1 MTASAM
7 LDLTGKVAFLTGA
20 NGGIPRATAALFRR
34 LGAHLVLTDLDT
46 EALDAFAGT
55 LPEAPQRIL
64 TARVDVTQRAEMDAA
79 IALAQAEFGGLDILV
94 TGAGLYLEQ
103 DVPSMTDEQWHRTV
117 AVNLDGVFH
126 ACRAAMP
133 LLREGG
139 SVVNIASMAGHRG
152 SVRHAHYAACKAAVL
167 GFTRSLVHE
176 LSPRGVR
183 ANCVSPG
190 IIATPMTEAVMAQN
204 GAALIANTPMRR
216 FGTPEEV
223 ASVIAFLASD
233 AAAFVTGETI
243 HINGGLYMD

>member
-1 MTASAM
+1 MF
-7 LDLTGKVAFLTGA
+7 DLTGKVALLTGA

-34 LGAHLVLTDLDT
+34 LGAHLVLTDLDPAVL
-46 EALDAFAGT
+46 EEFGKS
-55 LPEAPQRIL
+55 LPAAEGRIL
-64 TARVDVTQRAEMDAA
+64 TARVDVTNREQVNEAVAMAGR
-79 IALAQAEFGGLDILV
+79 EFGGIDILV
-94 TGAGLYLEQ
+94 TGAGLYVEQ
-103 DVPSMTDEQWHRTV
+103 EVPAMSDEDWRRTIG
-117 AVNLDGVFH
+117 VNLDGVFY

-133 LLREGG
+133 LLRKGG

-167 GFTRSLVHE
+167 AFTRSLVHE

-190 IIATPMTEAVMAQN
+190 IIATPMTEAIMAQN
-204 GAALIANTPMRR
+204 GAALIAATPMKR

>member
-1 MTASAM
+1 MF
-7 LDLTGKVAFLTGA
+7 DLTGKVALITGA

-34 LGAHLVLTDLDT
+34 LGAHLVLTDLDPAAV
-46 EALDAFAGT
+46 EAFAAA
-55 LPEAPQRIL
+55 LPPAEARIL
-64 TARVDVTQRAEMDAA
+64 TARVDVTKPEEVDEAVAMAGR
-79 IALAQAEFGGLDILV
+79 EFGGIDILV
-94 TGAGLYLEQ
+94 TGAGLYVEQ
-103 DVPSMTDEQWHRTV
+103 DVTAMTDADWRLAV
-117 AVNLDGVFH
+117 GVNLDGVFH
-126 ACRAAMP
+126 ACRAAML
-133 LLREGG
+133 LLRKGG
-139 SVVNIASMAGHRG
+139 SIVNIASMAGHRG
-152 SVRHAHYAACKAAVL
+152 SVRHAHYAACKSAVL

-190 IIATPMTEAVMAQN
+190 IIATPMTEAIMAQN
-204 GAALIANTPMRR
+204 GPSLIANTPMRR

>member
-1 MTASAM
+1 MI
-7 LDLTGKVAFLTGA
+7 DLTGKVAFLTGA

-34 LGAHLVLTDLDT
+34 LGAHLVLTDLDPA
-46 EALDAFAGT
+46 ALDDFAKS
-55 LPEAPQRIL
+55 LPAGEQRIL
-64 TARVDVTQRAEMDAA
+64 TARVDVTKPEEMEE
-79 IALAQAEFGGLDILV
+79 ALAMAGREFGGIDILV
-94 TGAGLYLEQ
+94 TGAGLYVEQ
-103 DVPSMTDEQWHRTV
+103 EVTAMSDEDWRRTLGI
-117 AVNLDGVFH
+117 NLDGVFF

-133 LLREGG
+133 LLRHGG
-139 SVVNIASMAGHRG
+139 SIVNIASMAGHRG
-152 SVRHAHYAACKAAVL
+152 SVRHAHYAACKSAVL

-190 IIATPMTEAVMAQN
+190 IIATPMTESIMAKN
-204 GAALIANTPMRR
+204 DAALIAATPMKR

-243 HINGGLYMD
+243 HINGGIYMD

>member
-1 MTASAM
+1 MF
-7 LDLTGKVAFLTGA
+7 DLTGKVALITGA
-20 NGGIPRATAALFRR
+20 NGGIPRATAALFRS
-34 LGAHLVLTDLDT
+34 LGAHLVLTDLDP
-46 EALDAFAGT
+46 AAIDAFAAT
-55 LPEAPQRIL
+55 LPAAEARIL
-64 TARVDVTQRAEMDAA
+64 TARVDVTSPAEMEEAA
-79 IALAQAEFGGLDILV
+79 AMAGREFGGIDILV
-94 TGAGLYLEQ
+94 TGAGLYVEQ
-103 DVPSMTDEQWHRTV
+103 EVTAMTDADWRRTV

-133 LLREGG
+133 LLRHGG
-139 SVVNIASMAGHRG
+139 SIVNIASMAGHRG

-167 GFTRSLVHE
+167 SFTRSLVHE
-176 LSPRGVR
+176 VSPRGIR

-190 IIATPMTEAVMAQN
+190 IIATPMTEDVMAQN
-204 GAALIANTPMRR
+204 GATLIANTPMRR